1 MVCSGCI
8 VAMVLEA
15 PKVGASAR
23 RKIDALVERLDR
35 IQQPAPETAAEPL
48 EAFRSGYQEL
58 SPGDRPAL
66 FVAILDR
73 LEVSRD
79 EIGPTLKQ
87 LERADPN
94 DAAGWS
100 RAVTD
105 LRRRVES
112 PRLRAF
118 RKFVNLSGGI
128 KFLLGLRADVLDALH
143 KDLDVQPLEDDLAHL
158 FHSWFQQGFLFL
170 EEISRDSPYRQI
182 QFLQEHDMVHPM
194 ASLEEMGD
202 RLGADRRCFA
212 LYHRVMPEEPIV
224 FIEAALTRGMA
235 RSIHEVIEPGRVA
248 GARSQRPDTA
258 IFYSINNT
266 QDGLAGLGLGR
277 VLIFMV
283 VEAIKGDQ
291 PAIKTFATLSPIP
304 GFFPRYLKPLL
315 EGRDE
320 AFGLKRRDLSSYFG
334 EEARK
339 ELIEHCGVVGA
350 GAPVEDELAAAM
362 LTALQKPAWVDDPV
376 LVKRLRRPLRE
387 LAHFYLAREKPKR
400 GRSANPVANFH
411 LSNGASPAAKNVN
424 FAGNRS
430 ERGLQDSCGL
440 MVNYVYSRTW
450 LDQIGRLA
458 RSLRPWGG

>member
-1 MVCSGCI
+1 MPR
-8 VAMVLEA
+8 EA
-15 PKVGASAR
+15 PKVGGAAR
-23 RKIDALVERLDR
+23 RRIDALVERLDR
-35 IQQPAPETAAEPL
+35 IQQRKSDAAQEQL
-48 EAFRSGYQEL
+48 EAFRGGYQEL
-58 SPGDRPAL
+58 SPEHRPAL
-66 FVAILDR
+66 FVALLDR

-79 EIGPTLKQ
+79 EIDSTLKQ
-87 LERADPN
+87 LERADHD
-94 DAAGWS
+94 DAASWS

-105 LRRRVES
+105 LRRRIES

-128 KFLLGLRADVLDALH
+128 KFLLGLRADVLAALH
-143 KDLDVQPLEDDLAHL
+143 DDLDVHPLEDDLAHL

-212 LYHRVMPEEPIV
+212 LHHRVMPEEPIV

-235 RSIHEVIEPGRVA
+235 RSIDELIEPERAA
-248 GARSQRPDTA
+248 GARGRRPDTA

-304 GFFPRYLKPLL
+304 GFFPRYLGPIL
-315 EGRDE
+315 EGRDA
-320 AFGLKRRDLSSYFG
+320 AFGLKRRDLPSYFG
-334 EEARK
+334 EEARQ
-339 ELIEHCGVVGA
+339 ELIEHCRVDTTGESEETG
-350 GAPVEDELAAAM
+350 ETELAEAM
-362 LTALQKPAWVDDPV
+362 LTALQRPAWIDDPV
-376 LVKRLRRPLRE
+376 LVRRLRRPLRE
-387 LAHFYLAREKPKR
+387 MAHYYLAREKPKR

-411 LSNGASPAAKNVN
+411 LSNGASLSPKNVN

-440 MVNYVYSRTW
+440 MVNYVYSTTW

-458 RSLRPWGG
+458 RKLRPWGR

>member
-1 MVCSGCI
+1 MARGGHT
-8 VAMVLEA
+8 VAMSQGPPSVD
-15 PKVGASAR
+15 GAAR
-23 RKIDALVERLDR
+23 RRIDALVGRLDR
-35 IQQPAPETAAEPL
+35 IQHRESEAAQEQL
-48 EAFRSGYQEL
+48 EAFRGGYQEL
-58 SPGDRPAL
+58 SPEERPAL

-79 EIGPTLKQ
+79 EIGSALNQ
-87 LERADPN
+87 FERAEHA

-105 LRRRVES
+105 LRRQVES

-128 KFLLGLRADVLDALH
+128 KFLLGLRADVLAALH
-143 KDLDVQPLEDDLAHL
+143 NDLDVQPLEDDLAHL

-212 LYHRVMPEEPIV
+212 LHHRVMPEEPIV

-248 GARSQRPDTA
+248 GSRAQRPDTA

-304 GFFPRYLKPLL
+304 GFFPRYLGPIL

-320 AFGLKRRDLSSYFG
+320 AFGLKRRDIPSYFG

-339 ELIEHCGVVGA
+339 QLIEHCRVDTA
-350 GAPVEDELAAAM
+350 GDLGENELAEAM
-362 LTALQKPAWVDDPV
+362 LTALRRPAWIDDPV
-376 LVKRLRRPLRE
+376 LARRLRRPLRE
-387 LAHFYLAREKPKR
+387 LAHYYLASEKPKR

-411 LSNGASPAAKNVN
+411 LSNGATLAAKNIN
-424 FAGNRS
+424 FAGNHS
-430 ERGLQDSCGL
+430 ARGLQDSCGL
-440 MVNYVYSRTW
+440 MVNYVYSTTW
-450 LDQIGRLA
+450 LAQIGRLA
-458 RSLRPWGG
+458 RKLRPWG

>member
-1 MVCSGCI
+1 MPK
-8 VAMVLEA
+8 EA
-15 PKVGASAR
+15 PKVGGAAR

-35 IQQPAPETAAEPL
+35 IQRRESDAAQEQL
-48 EAFRSGYQEL
+48 EAFRGGYQEL
-58 SPGDRPAL
+58 SSEDRPAL
-66 FVAILDR
+66 FVALMDR

-79 EIGPTLKQ
+79 EIGSTLKQ
-87 LERADPN
+87 LERADQD

-105 LRRRVES
+105 LRRRIES

-128 KFLLGLRADVLDALH
+128 KFLLGLRADVLAALH
-143 KDLDVQPLEDDLAHL
+143 DDLDVHPLEDDLAHL

-170 EEISRDSPYRQI
+170 EEITSDSPYRQI

-212 LYHRVMPEEPIV
+212 LHHRVMPEEPIV

-235 RSIHEVIEPGRVA
+235 RSIHELIEPERVA
-248 GARSQRPDTA
+248 GARGKRPDTA

-283 VEAIKGDQ
+283 VEAIKADQ

-304 GFFPRYLKPLL
+304 GFFPRYLRPIL
-315 EGRDE
+315 EGRDA
-320 AFGLKRRDLSSYFG
+320 AFGLKRRALPSYFG

-339 ELIEHCGVVGA
+339 DLLEHIGVDTPG
-350 GAPVEDELAAAM
+350 GSEETELAAAM

-376 LVKRLRRPLRE
+376 LVRRLRRPLRE
-387 LAHFYLAREKPKR
+387 MAHYYLAREKPKR

-411 LSNGASPAAKNVN
+411 LSNGATLAAKNIN

-430 ERGLQDSCGL
+430 ARGLQDSCGL
-440 MVNYVYSRTW
+440 MVNYVYSTTW

-458 RSLRPWGG
+458 RKLRPWR